1 MLLENKVAVIYG
13 AGGRIGRAVA
23 RTFAREGAE
32 VFLAGRTR
40 ATLDDVADEIRSA
53 GGTAVT
59 TRLDARDEK
68 DVNAFVD
75 GVAGRAGRV
84 DISFNLIGYGAARK
98 LPKPSAGL
106 SAAEFARPVPTAATW
121 SHFLTTGAA
130 ARHMAVRGSGVIL
143 ALGGPSPTSAAGPG
157 GFDVALDALE
167 GLRRQW
173 ATQLDRYGIRVV
185 TLKTGDGDAIASI
198 GETGAGEA
206 GRGDAGVEET
216 QPLSLT
222 ATPADIAAAATL
234 VASDRARAMASAT
247 VNVSCGALVDL

>member
-13 AGGRIGRAVA
+13 AGGRVGRAVA

-40 ATLDDVADEIRSA
+40 ATLDAVADEIRTA

-59 TRLDARDEK
+59 TRLDARDEQ

-75 GVAGRAGRV
+75 GVAGRAGRI
-84 DISFNLIGYGAARK
+84 DISFNLIGYDIAPPPPA
-98 LPKPSAGL
+98 PSAGR
-106 SAAEFARPVPTAATW
+106 AAREFARPVPTAATW

-130 ARHMAVRGSGVIL
+130 ARHMAVRRSGAIL
-143 ALGGPSPTSAAGPG
+143 ALGGPAPGPAAGPG

-173 ATQLDRYGIRVV
+173 AAQLGRYGVRVV
-185 TLKTGDGDAIASI
+185 TLKAAA
-198 GETGAGEA
+198 GETPEPI
-206 GRGDAGVEET
+206 R
-216 QPLSLT
+216 T
-222 ATPADIAAAATL
+222 ATPADIAAAAAL
-234 VASDRARAMASAT
+234 VASDRAPAPASAT
-247 VNVSCGALVDL
+247 VNVSRGALVDF

>member
-13 AGGRIGRAVA
+13 AGGRVGRAVA

-32 VFLAGRTR
+32 LFLAGRTR
-40 ATLDDVADEIRSA
+40 ATLDAVADEIRTA

-84 DISFNLIGYGAARK
+84 DISFNLIGYDAAPT
-98 LPKPSAGL
+98 LPEPSAGL
-106 SAAEFARPVPTAATW
+106 PARESARPVPTAATW

-130 ARHMAVRGSGVIL
+130 ARHMAVRGSGAIL
-143 ALGGPSPTSAAGPG
+143 AWGGTGPDASGGPG
-157 GFDVALDALE
+157 GFAVALDALE

-173 ATQLDRYGIRVV
+173 ASQLGRYGIRVV
-185 TLKTGDGDAIASI
+185 TLKAAAQ
-198 GETGAGEA
+198 ETPEPI
-206 GRGDAGVEET
+206 RTV
-216 QPLSLT
+216 
-222 ATPADIAAAATL
+222 TPADIAAAAAL
-234 VASDRARAMASAT
+234 VAADRTRATASAT
-247 VNVSCGALVDL
+247 VDVSRGVLVNF